1 MSISGKLDLYIID
14 EIITNILLLTDISS
28 NTESI
33 ILAVNTNPTTSL
45 GFQLQENRKKISK
58 TNHSCNTSFTVI
70 LNMYATFLTIQFHG
84 EFD

>member
-14 EIITNILLLTDISS
+14 EIIINILLLTDISS

-45 GFQLQENRKKISK
+45 GFQLQENRKK
-58 TNHSCNTSFTVI
+58 N
-70 LNMYATFLTIQFHG
+70 
-84 EFD
+84 

>member
-14 EIITNILLLTDISS
+14 EIIITDISS

-45 GFQLQENRKKISK
+45 GFQLQENRKK
-58 TNHSCNTSFTVI
+58 N
-70 LNMYATFLTIQFHG
+70 
-84 EFD
+84 